1 MSILQDQVVLV
12 TGAGAGIGRATA
24 LGMAEAG
31 ANVSAADIDLAA
43 AQRTADQA
51 AGNSRRAIATEAD
64 CGDVASIEAMI
75 MRTVAELGR
84 LDVIVNNAGVT
95 RYAQIMDLTEADWD
109 RIHRVNAKGVFFCL
123 QRAAREMIKQGG
135 GRIINIASISGRG
148 YPGASNAA
156 YAASKGAVISLTW
169 MAAQQPGR
177 HNINV
182 NAICPGVTRTE
193 LGARNAVERAA
204 ERGITV
210 EELNAEAEARI
221 PIGRANQPEDIAAMA
236 VFLASPAARNITGQA
251 YNVDGGL
258 VPSSTTCPS
267 CPEMA
272 VTPAEAG
279 VQGRPPRSAALGSR
293 FRGNDEFK
301 CSDALGDAQIAAAA
315 ERPAA
320 VFLRLGH
327 PRLLVLRRVCAAGA
341 GGRDPLDLCRAVD
354 PRVRLVAHRSVG
366 RGVARRV
373 AGGVV
378 VPTDR
383 PAARSPRLAGSPVP
397 RRIGDRNRDDAAVA
411 DAIAAGL
418 LRSVLHRPEDGQG
431 RSSSVSMA
439 RSTTGS
445 SPAARSPRRSRRWRR
460 WRVWSRCR

>member
-1 MSILQDQVVLV
+1 MPMLQDKIVLV

-24 LGMAEAG
+24 LAMAEAG
-31 ANVSAADIDLAA
+31 ASVAAADIDLAA
-43 AQRTADQA
+43 AQQTAA
-51 AGNSRRAIATEAD
+51 LVAGSNRRAIAVGAD
-64 CGDVASIEAMI
+64 CGDVASIDAMVA
-75 MRTVAELGR
+75 RTVAELGG

-123 QRAAREMIKQGG
+123 QRAAREMIGRGG

-169 MAAQQPGR
+169 MAAQQLGR

-210 EELNAEAEARI
+210 ADLQAQQEAGI

-258 VPSSTTCPS
+258 VPS
-267 CPEMA
+267 
-272 VTPAEAG
+272 
-279 VQGRPPRSAALGSR
+279 
-293 FRGNDEFK
+293 
-301 CSDALGDAQIAAAA
+301 
-315 ERPAA
+315 
-320 VFLRLGH
+320 
-327 PRLLVLRRVCAAGA
+327 
-341 GGRDPLDLCRAVD
+341 
-354 PRVRLVAHRSVG
+354 
-366 RGVARRV
+366 
-373 AGGVV
+373 
-378 VPTDR
+378 
-383 PAARSPRLAGSPVP
+383 
-397 RRIGDRNRDDAAVA
+397 
-411 DAIAAGL
+411 
-418 LRSVLHRPEDGQG
+418 
-431 RSSSVSMA
+431 
-439 RSTTGS
+439 
-445 SPAARSPRRSRRWRR
+445 
-460 WRVWSRCR
+460 